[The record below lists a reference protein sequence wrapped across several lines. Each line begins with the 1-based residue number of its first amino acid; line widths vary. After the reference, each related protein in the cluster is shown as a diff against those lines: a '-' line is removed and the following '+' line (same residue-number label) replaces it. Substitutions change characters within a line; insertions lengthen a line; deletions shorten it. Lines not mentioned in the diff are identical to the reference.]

1 MAKPKIHIAF
11 FGNKKSI
18 EYLAVRRQIDD
29 LIIIHSPEHEDIVAE
44 INRKYTDAGI
54 SSKSVMAT
62 SEDFTN
68 ILASALNAL
77 DSQRFNQYEIEV
89 SVSTDDCLMSM
100 AACICAAI
108 VKASIVYIQGNEIFN
123 FAEIWPSELVNLS
136 YQKREILCYLES
148 CKTPVHQKQ
157 VSEETGIRQSG
168 ISRHLRNLEL
178 AGYVSRRRTSRRKQV
193 SITELGRAILHHK
206 QIRKRR
212 IWSSYSLPVA
222 GKIQAVG

>member
-1 MAKPKIHIAF
+1 MTKPKIHIAF

-29 LIIIHSPEHEDIVAE
+29 LIIIHGPEQEDNVSE

-54 SSKSVMAT
+54 SSKSVMVT

-68 ILASALNAL
+68 ILASALNAV
-77 DSQRFNQYEIEV
+77 DSQRLDQYEIEV

-123 FAEIWPSELVNLS
+123 LAEIWPSELVNLS
-136 YQKREILCYLES
+136 FQKREILSYLES

-157 VSEETGIRQSG
+157 VSKETGIRQSG

-178 AGYVSRRRTSRRKQV
+178 AGYVSRLRNSRRKQV

-206 QIRKRR
+206 QIRRRR
-212 IWSSYSLPVA
+212 IWSSYSLPVE